1 MISGSSANTSIGPV
15 LLGVPVR
22 FSSDDA
28 SEKPSESDDDGTV
41 RLAASD
47 PDYASWKTLPPHS
60 EEGQVQLD
68 VDRAFVYYPDCE

>member
-1 MISGSSANTSIGPV
+1 MESFADANIGPV

-28 SEKPSESDDDGTV
+28 GEKPSNFADDDTV

-47 PDYASWKTLPPHS
+47 PDYGSWKTLPPHS